1 MKQSFSWQN
10 SLFILCENQ
19 GKEIRPPLN
28 PNNREIKIML
38 GKWHL
43 MPFTRVASHHQCC
56 LSTAA
61 LKVHIGWAFQQD
73 SCYIHIASLCY
84 NMETTIKKTYK
95 IFIIQLVY
103 DKLMWEWNIL
113 LTYLNYSCSKA
124 TDNRLEASEQSI
136 RTIILFKYYY
146 LIWSI
151 QIMEGGFI
159 NKQVLTEK
167 DKNRECLRTCN
178 HERRQTKLIR
188 WINSLPTESF
198 KKKIEQFIWGKKW
211 ES

>member
-1 MKQSFSWQN
+1 MLKNLYRLMKQSFSWQN

-19 GKEIRPPLN
+19 GKEMRPPLN

-84 NMETTIKKTYK
+84 NMEKKTYK
-95 IFIIQLVY
+95 IFIIQLVC
-103 DKLMWEWNIL
+103 DKLMWGWNIL

-136 RTIILFKYYY
+136 RTIILFKILSCTYTHILQPIDQVNSDNGRWFHQQTSLNRKRQKSWMLTY
-146 LIWSI
+146 LQPWEETN
-151 QIMEGGFI
+151 QTY
-159 NKQVLTEK
+159 QVNQQPANWVL
-167 DKNRECLRTCN
+167 
-178 HERRQTKLIR
+178 
-188 WINSLPTESF
+188 
-198 KKKIEQFIWGKKW
+198 
-211 ES
+211 